1 MNNIKFYEFIHQNN
15 TSWKCRG
22 VCKLDGEN
30 YTSFESVIKKA
41 NVPVEVNEGN
51 IYVYGSENDL
61 YQIQTTLCVDVN
73 YDINNDGLKINIY
86 NYGMPETV
94 YTTLIGSIIT
104 QL

>member
-1 MNNIKFYEFIHQNN
+1 MQENN
-15 TSWKCRG
+15 TWKCGG
-22 VCKLDGEN
+22 VCKMDGEN

-61 YQIQTTLCVDVN
+61 YQIQTTLCVDDN
-73 YDINNDGLKINIY
+73 NDINKDGMTININ